1 MLEVAGADASAI
13 IFELSEIGLFGFRR
27 LGTCLLQSYAGPA
40 TVLVDELDT
49 CGFKRLAYNAER
61 STPRLMYS
69 ALKLPDSY
77 DPDA

>member
-1 MLEVAGADASAI
+1 LRSPEPTLLQLFST
-13 IFELSEIGLFGFRR
+13 LSEIGLFGFRR
-27 LGTCLLQSYAGPA
+27 LGTWLLQSYASSA

-49 CGFKRLAYNAER
+49 CGFERLAYNAER